1 MALQMMP
8 MTAMMTITI
17 MIITA
22 ATIIRQLSKE
32 KYLTKR
38 GSIMAQVKDMPEI
51 FSWQL

>member
-8 MTAMMTITI
+8 MTITITI
-17 MIITA
+17 MIITT

-38 GSIMAQVKDMPEI
+38 VSIMAQVKDMPEI